1 MPKLYKATVEIL
13 IEANSAPEASD
24 LLAQT
29 MRNCLWVDWQLA
41 GETMGVQPTSGEE
54 SESPRQ
60 ISQAPRPAREAGR
73 RRYHPQPKRNDRH
86 DDHRSPL

>member
-1 MPKLYKATVEIL
+1 MPKLYKATL

-54 SESPRQ
+54 FYDYLN
-60 ISQAPRPAREAGR
+60 RPG
-73 RRYHPQPKRNDRH
+73 K
-86 DDHRSPL
+86 